1 MAQYHDF
8 LAISALK
15 RRDKEFW
22 AYHRQRLTA
31 LGSPLSRLHLGKAV
45 CATLLSLLF
54 NPEHTL
60 ATLSRLRQRA

>member
-1 MAQYHDF
+1 MAQYYGF

-15 RRDKEFW
+15 RRGNEFW

-45 CATLLSLLF
+45 CATLLGLLF
-54 NPEHTL
+54 NPKQALE
-60 ATLSRLRQRA
+60 TLSRLLQRA